1 MAATTNR
8 KLHLLASDF
17 DHTLSFND
25 SGLVL
30 SELLRVPAFEEKVRS
45 LERMHLVQQGGE
57 LAYLLLH
64 DPDFRPVRP
73 HHLREAG
80 RRIRLKKN
88 ISLLVQMLQNLEG
101 AEFAFHVISAAPEE
115 VIHAALEGVIPVEN
129 IHGTRFEYHAESGEI
144 AGIRRVSA
152 GYGKVAVLEEI
163 RQELGISYNRVI
175 YVGDGSSDIHVM
187 LHLNRNDG
195 LTVAVSE
202 NRFITQIA
210 RRTVLSDDALSVAVP
225 VMEEILGWDSAR
237 VRAFF
242 EAHGFPLREWTKV
255 RTDRLSF
262 AGHAASPA
270 SSPAVQS

>member
-1 MAATTNR
+1 MAAATNR

-30 SELLRVPAFEEKVRS
+30 SEMLGVPAFEEKVRA

-64 DPDFRPVRP
+64 DPDFRRVRP

-88 ISLLVQMLQNLEG
+88 IPRLVEMLQNLEG
-101 AEFAFHVISAAPEE
+101 SEFTFHVISAAPEA

-129 IHGTRFEYHAESGEI
+129 IHGTQFDANPETGEI
-144 AGIRRVSA
+144 LGIRRVSA

-163 RQELGISYNRVI
+163 RQALGISYNRVV

-262 AGHAASPA
+262 AGQPAAQA

>member
-1 MAATTNR
+1 MAVNTNR

-30 SELLRVPAFEEKVRS
+30 SELIGVQAFEEKVRT
-45 LERMHLVQQGGE
+45 LEKKHLVQQGGE

-64 DPDFRPVRP
+64 DHDFRSVRP
-73 HHLREAG
+73 QHLREAG

-88 ISLLVQMLQNLEG
+88 IQILAQMLQSLEG
-101 AEFAFHVISAAPEE
+101 VDFTFHVISAAPEE
-115 VIHAALEGVIPVEN
+115 VIHAALEGVIPAEN
-129 IHGTRFEYHAESGEI
+129 IHGTQFDYHAESGEI
-144 AGIRRVSA
+144 LGIRRVSA

-163 RQELGISYNRVI
+163 RQKLGISYNRVV

-242 EAHGFPLREWTKV
+242 EAHGIPLREWTKV

-262 AGHAASPA
+262 AGPSAAPA
-270 SSPAVQS
+270 QPWAVQS

>member
-1 MAATTNR
+1 MAAAANR
-8 KLHLLASDF
+8 KLYLIASDF

-30 SELLRVPAFEEKVRS
+30 SELMGVPAFEERVRA
-45 LERMHLVQQGGE
+45 LERLHLVQQGGE
-57 LAYLLLH
+57 LAYLLMH
-64 DPDFRPVRP
+64 DPAFRPVRP
-73 HHLREAG
+73 EHLRETG

-88 ISLLVQMLQNLEG
+88 IPLLVEMLQNLEG
-101 AEFAFHVISAAPEE
+101 AQFAFHVISAAPQE
-115 VIHAALEGVIPVEN
+115 VIHAALEGVIPPEN
-129 IHGTRFEYHAESGEI
+129 IHGTRFDYDPETG
-144 AGIRRVSA
+144 GIRSLLRVSA

-163 RQELGISYNRVI
+163 RQSLGISYNRVV

-195 LTVAVSE
+195 LTIAVSE

-242 EAHGFPLREWTKV
+242 DANGVSLREWTKV
-255 RTDRLSF
+255 RTDRLIF
-262 AGHAASPA
+262 AAARPSAAP
-270 SSPAVQS
+270 VEQ